1 MKKLNLLA
9 VCLLMAG
16 LTACDDDTKQ
26 KVNGNATAVAN
37 NLKSGTWTVTK
48 FIEATVD
55 ETDHFLNYDFTFGQ
69 DGVLTATDGTNTYT
83 GTWAVYDDES
93 TDDDLYD
100 SDMDVVINFT
110 EPVDFLDLN
119 DDWDVYTRTGI
130 EIQLVD
136 VTGGDSEENAE
147 VDFLTFQKKEAL
159 AEE

>member
-1 MKKLNLLA
+1 MKRVNLLA
-9 VCLLMAG
+9 MCLLAAG
-16 LTACDDDTKQ
+16 FIACDDDTKD

-48 FIEATVD
+48 FVEDAVD
-55 ETDHFLNYDFTFGQ
+55 ETDHFVDYDFSFGT

-93 TDDDLYD
+93 EDDDIYD
-100 SDMDVVINFT
+100 SDIDVVINFT

-119 DDWDVYTRTGI
+119 DDWDVYARTGT
-130 EIQLVD
+130 ELQLVD

-147 VDFLTFQKKEAL
+147 VDFLTFQKN
-159 AEE
+159 